1 MVQPS
6 CPVTDRKMGGVGVGE
21 QREELSRPAEQEWP
35 WKEDRRP
42 EGEVAAK
49 GLPYQVLGH
58 GLGPDVEGEAAELR
72 RVLKFTIKVP
82 KSIGRISSLEKA
94 GLKSIMTK
102 SSWVWPLLPSL
113 EPSEFYLN
121 QSVLS
126 PLSKSPLSLKKESA
140 LSPKEKVGTFLFLS
154 GYKL

>member
-6 CPVTDRKMGGVGVGE
+6 CPVTDREMGGVGVGE

-58 GLGPDVEGEAAELR
+58 GLGPDVEGEAAQLR

-82 KSIGRISSLEKA
+82 KSIGRMSSLEKA
-94 GLKSIMTK
+94 G
-102 SSWVWPLLPSL
+102 
-113 EPSEFYLN
+113 F
-121 QSVLS
+121 
-126 PLSKSPLSLKKESA
+126 LKKK
-140 LSPKEKVGTFLFLS
+140 KERETDSSLACLKPQW
-154 GYKL
+154 KIRRA